1 MVRIV
6 KDDCLYS
13 EIITS
18 LKRFAKK
25 RGLNWVDSIDLPIL
39 GGNGNKNTYA
49 IYENPPVWI

>member
-25 RGLNWVDSIDLPIL
+25 RGLNRVDSIDLPIL
-39 GGNGNKNTYA
+39 GGNGNKNTDFRLHA
-49 IYENPPVWI
+49 GREN